1 MFRFQYLK
9 VWKKSFDINKQI
21 IYLAN
26 QLPPRYRYSL
36 TEQLIRATLSISNNI
51 AEGSGRSTKKDQN
64 YFYAIAKGSTF
75 EVVNMILLI
84 KELNLWEP
92 KYIIE
97 LEENITE
104 LSKMLY
110 GLMKSNQ

>member
-1 MFRFQYLK
+1 
-9 VWKKSFDINKQI
+9 
-21 IYLAN
+21 
-26 QLPPRYRYSL
+26 
-36 TEQLIRATLSISNNI
+36 
-51 AEGSGRSTKKDQN
+51 
-64 YFYAIAKGSTF
+64 
-75 EVVNMILLI
+75 MILLI